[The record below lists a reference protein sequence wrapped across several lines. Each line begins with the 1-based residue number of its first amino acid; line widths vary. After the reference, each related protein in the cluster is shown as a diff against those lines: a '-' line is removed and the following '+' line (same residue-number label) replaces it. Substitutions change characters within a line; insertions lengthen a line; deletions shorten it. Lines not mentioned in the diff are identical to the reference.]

1 MDRPQP
7 DNFSSLD
14 WPSASPAHPEGQTP
28 YVQDAWA
35 PPVLLQKPER
45 KWKYL
50 ALLLATLVTTT
61 GVGGLH
67 YAAWA
72 LDFGNEPLGLTTT
85 QLTLRGFWYSL
96 SALGILGAHEMG
108 HYLTCRYYGIDA
120 SLPYFIPFPN
130 PVGTMGAFIKIRG
143 PIYDRGSLLEVGV
156 AGPIAGFVV
165 AVFALVLSMSEGRF
179 VVPQGL
185 ENEISLGEPLIF
197 KAVEYVMGMTPP
209 VGMDVYMHPV
219 GFAAWFGFLATAL
232 NLLPAAQLDGGHIT
246 YAMFRGYHKW
256 ISWGVVLTLLP
267 LAIFYWPG
275 WFVWIILL
283 LILKLRHPPT
293 IDDSIPLRPRQVVL
307 GWIGFV
313 LLILCFTPAPFI
325 F

>member
-1 MDRPQP
+1 MNSRFDPATGFFIADRPRTFP
-7 DNFSSLD
+7 WLNVILF
-14 WPSASPAHPEGQTP
+14 
-28 YVQDAWA
+28 
-35 PPVLLQKPER
+35 
-45 KWKYL
+45 
-50 ALLLATLVTTT
+50 LATCLSTMLVGAVLMAGFR
-61 GVGGLH
+61 GVDL
-67 YAAWA
+67 
-72 LDFGNEPLGLTTT
+72 EI
-85 QLTLRGFWYSL
+85 
-96 SALGILGAHEMG
+96 ALGNLWREPSTLLNGLPFCLAIMSILFAHEMG

-130 PVGTMGAFIKIRG
+130 PVGTMGAFIKIRS

-165 AVFALVLSMSEGRF
+165 AVAALAISMGQARF
-179 VVPQGL
+179 VVTGGVG
-185 ENEISLGEPLIF
+185 NSISLGDPLIL
-197 KAVEYVMGMTPP
+197 KAMQYLMGMTPP
-209 VGMDVYMHPV
+209 PGMDIYMHPV

-267 LAIFYWPG
+267 LAMFYWPG
-275 WFVWIILL
+275 WYVWILLL

-293 IDDSIPLRPRQVVL
+293 IDDEIPLRPRQIAL
-307 GWIGFV
+307 GVIGLV

-325 F
+325 L